1 MPEPL
6 RVLCWRLDQLAHAG
20 YSDNATAALAT
31 RPDIDLHRATALLLR
46 GCPHDTAVR
55 ILL

>member
-1 MPEPL
+1 MAEPL

-20 YSDNATAALAT
+20 YSDNAAAALAT
-31 RPDIDLHRATALLLR
+31 RPDIDLHRATDLLLR